1 MSTPEAPR
9 AMPEMR
15 AATLLR
21 LRPVWAV
28 PAILATALVTLMTLI
43 YFGSIVDP
51 ASHLHGLPV
60 LVVNEDLGARGPAGE
75 VDLGQEAGT
84 GLERSAAVSSR
95 LALDVT
101 TLAQAKIQLDKGADF
116 AAIVIPRGFTS
127 SV

>member
-60 LVVNEDLGARGPAGE
+60 LVVNEDLGARGPTGE
-75 VDLGQEAGT
+75 VNLGQEAVS
-84 GLERSAAVSSR
+84 GLTRSSADSIRV
-95 LALDVT
+95 ALH
-101 TLAQAKIQLDKGADF
+101 L
-116 AAIVIPRGFTS
+116 
-127 SV
+127 